1 MENIKELI
9 NELKIKLKELK
20 NLSDTSK
27 SYELD
32 EYICKILFKIRS
44 IKDNQKISRL

>member
-1 MENIKELI
+1 MDNIKELI
-9 NELKIKLKELK
+9 NEVKIKLKELK

-27 SYELD
+27 SYEID
-32 EYICKILFKIRS
+32 EYICKILFKIRN

>member
-1 MENIKELI
+1 MDNIKELI
-9 NELKIKLKELK
+9 NEVKIKLKELK

-32 EYICKILFKIRS
+32 EYICKILFKIRH